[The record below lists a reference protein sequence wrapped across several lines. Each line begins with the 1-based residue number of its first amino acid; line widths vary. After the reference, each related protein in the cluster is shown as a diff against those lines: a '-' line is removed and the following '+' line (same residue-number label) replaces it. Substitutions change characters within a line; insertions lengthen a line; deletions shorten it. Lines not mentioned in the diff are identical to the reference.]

1 MPKQKTNSGAKKR
14 FQVTGS
20 GKLMRKKSTARH
32 LLSSKSNRRKRD
44 LGGKHLV
51 HPSDEGHV
59 KKMLGL
65 K

>member
-1 MPKQKTNSGAKKR
+1 MPKMKKNSGAKKR
-14 FQVTGS
+14 FQLTGK

-51 HPSDEGHV
+51 DDTDV
-59 KKMLGL
+59 NRVLTMLG
-65 K
+65 KK

>member
-1 MPKQKTNSGAKKR
+1 MPKMKTNSGAKKR
-14 FQVTGS
+14 FQLTGK

-51 HPSDEGHV
+51 DDTDV
-59 KKMLGL
+59 NRVLTMLG
-65 K
+65 KK

>member
-1 MPKQKTNSGAKKR
+1 MPKVKTNSGAKKR
-14 FQVTGS
+14 FQQTGK

-51 HPSDEGHV
+51 DDTDV
-59 KKMLGL
+59 NRVLTMLG
-65 K
+65 KK